1 MFKESTILL
10 HLFFCTFLQPFL
22 ANEDEQYFFKM
33 VHFDGIASD
42 TLKNVEA
49 DVHWCFTKF
58 MDKIQDNYTPAQPGI
73 QKKVFQMIEIIKIID
88 PRVYKHLNTLTQ
100 QHLLWAFR
108 WINNMLMRD
117 LPFMLIVRMWDT
129 YLSETESFTTL
140 HVYFCAAFLLK
151 WSDEI
156 LKKHDEEQL
165 LTFLQKLPT
174 KEWGNSDVEVLLSQA
189 YVWQTLYSDSPSH
202 IKARTTEITPGNFEE
217 KT

>member
-1 MFKESTILL
+1 
-10 HLFFCTFLQPFL
+10 
-22 ANEDEQYFFKM
+22 
-33 VHFDGIASD
+33 
-42 TLKNVEA
+42 
-49 DVHWCFTKF
+49 
-58 MDKIQDNYTPAQPGI
+58 
-73 QKKVFQMIEIIKIID
+73 
-88 PRVYKHLNTLTQ
+88 
-100 QHLLWAFR
+100 
-108 WINNMLMRD
+108 MLMRD